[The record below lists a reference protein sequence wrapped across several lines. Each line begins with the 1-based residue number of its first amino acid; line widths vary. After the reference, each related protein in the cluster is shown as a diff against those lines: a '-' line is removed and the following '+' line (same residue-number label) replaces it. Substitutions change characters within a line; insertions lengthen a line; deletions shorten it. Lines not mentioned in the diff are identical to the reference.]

1 MPCSGIIKIAEGEDG
16 VAPDTL
22 GRTTKNKEVL

>member
-1 MPCSGIIKIAEGEDG
+1 MPCSGIIKIAEDEGG

-22 GRTTKNKEVL
+22 GRTTKIKEVL